1 QNAYYLLQEA
11 SGDLSRLIDGLELDE
26 GRLNEV
32 ENRLE
37 LIRQMKRKYGDS
49 IETIL
54 SYYEEITK
62 ELAEADFL
70 EGGTGDLEAL
80 LAEKQQA

>member
-1 QNAYYLLQEA
+1 MK
-11 SGDLSRLIDGLELDE
+11 GC
-26 GRLNEV
+26 LNEV

-54 SYYEEITK
+54 SYYEEILK
-62 ELAEADFL
+62 S
-70 EGGTGDLEAL
+70 
-80 LAEKQQA
+80 